1 MCVKTLPGFSGVA
14 LKSKK
19 GLSVNP
25 SPISEYPSLKRAI
38 LCFLLKSE
46 KNLTPITS

>member
-1 MCVKTLPGFSGVA
+1 MKTLPGFSGVA

-25 SPISEYPSLKRAI
+25 SPISEGPSFKKRNI
-38 LCFLLKSE
+38 M
-46 KNLTPITS
+46 LTP